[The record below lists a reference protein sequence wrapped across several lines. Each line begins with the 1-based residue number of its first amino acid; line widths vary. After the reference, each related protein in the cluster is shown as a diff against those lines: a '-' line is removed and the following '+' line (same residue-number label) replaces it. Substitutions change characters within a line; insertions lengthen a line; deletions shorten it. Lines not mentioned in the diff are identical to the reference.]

1 MAIIKKY
8 FKKNI
13 TIQINN
19 LDLTSEVDS
28 ELF

>member
-1 MAIIKKY
+1 MAVIQRY

-13 TIQINN
+13 NVQINN
-19 LDLTSEVDS
+19 LGLTSEVDS